1 MTQSNEFSGAKW
13 WKFDF
18 HTHTPASSDFMQS
31 CSNEDRNS
39 ITPELW
45 LTKFINEGIDCVAI
59 TDHNSGV
66 WIDKLKGANDRLEK
80 KIHLFPGV
88 EISVHG
94 GVHILAIFGP
104 EKTTSDID
112 TLLGAVD
119 YKGTKGRSDGVTTK
133 SITKVIDIITQ
144 QGGIAIPAHAD
155 KEKGLFGL
163 HGNTLTQ
170 VLNNKNIHAMELC
183 DETYD
188 KPQLYQDQKIQWS
201 EVLGSDTHN
210 FRDNCFDFTWIKMDT
225 PSIEGLK
232 LALIDGEASV
242 DRNMD
247 NNPNQHTQLM
257 IESLEINK
265 AKYIGKKKR
274 LECEFSPF
282 LNTIIGGRGSGKSTM
297 LEFMRFVFRRNKEL
311 PESIRSEFNKYFEVG
326 DDNLLT
332 DESELS
338 LVYQKEGSRYRLNWS
353 ADAQLTSLE
362 IDENGD
368 WQATDGEI
376 SSLFP
381 VQIYSQKQIF
391 ELSKNPQSLLEIIDK
406 DVQVKFSNFKETRR
420 VLTHKY
426 KQIRQKISE
435 INEQI
440 SQKDK
445 LNGELNYLNI
455 QINQIEKSG
464 HKHIL
469 QTYRQRQ
476 RQLASIEHLE
486 KTWQTASEILAKTVE
501 EIAPID
507 LDNEVFTPQDELT
520 KALQIQ
526 QQKWQ
531 KMTDKVVEIKQE
543 ASATYQQWQQQKQQ
557 RQWRKDIDIDIDT
570 YQEIKTQLEQ
580 QGIDPEKYSTLLQ
593 FQAIKKS
600 QLGQMDAY
608 QRELEGLD
616 AECEQIKVD
625 IQDNRE
631 QLTQNRQAFL
641 ETVLQGNDDISIRV
655 LPYKEGKKSLEKKV
669 RKILQCGDKK
679 YSKDIDNLMLMESYQ
694 DLKDEVEKIYQ
705 NKALA
710 KDQRFHQHLYDLPQ
724 ESLSDFGLWH
734 PEDSLKIT
742 FSKGQALETGSA
754 GQKCAALLAFIL
766 SYGSEPLLL
775 DQPEDDLDN
784 ELIYKLIVKQIR
796 ATKHK
801 RQIIIVTHN
810 ANIVVNGNAEMVV
823 PMTVGGGQSYISK
836 QASIQNNDIRKKIC
850 TVLEGGEKAFSHR
863 YRRIHLEGENV

>member
-1 MTQSNEFSGAKW
+1 M
-13 WKFDF
+13 
-18 HTHTPASSDFMQS
+18 
-31 CSNEDRNS
+31 
-39 ITPELW
+39 
-45 LTKFINEGIDCVAI
+45 
-59 TDHNSGV
+59 
-66 WIDKLKGANDRLEK
+66 
-80 KIHLFPGV
+80 
-88 EISVHG
+88 
-94 GVHILAIFGP
+94 
-104 EKTTSDID
+104 
-112 TLLGAVD
+112 
-119 YKGTKGRSDGVTTK
+119 
-133 SITKVIDIITQ
+133 
-144 QGGIAIPAHAD
+144 
-155 KEKGLFGL
+155 FGL
-163 HGNTLTQ
+163 PGSTLTQ

-183 DETYD
+183 DKTYD

-210 FRDNCFDFTWIKMDT
+210 FRDDRFDFTWIKMDT

-311 PESIRSEFNKYFEVG
+311 PESIRSEFNKYFRVG
-326 DDNLLT
+326 GDNLLT

-368 WQATDGEI
+368 WRATDGEI

-445 LNGELNYLNI
+445 LNGELNHLNI

-543 ASATYQQWQQQKQQ
+543 ASATYQQWQQQKQR
-557 RQWRKDIDIDIDT
+557 RQWQKDIDIDIDT

-580 QGIDPEKYSTLLQ
+580 QGIDPATLLQ

-669 RKILQCGDKK
+669 RQILQCGDKK

-694 DLKDEVEKIYQ
+694 DLKDEVEEIYR

-823 PMTVGGGQSYISK
+823 PMTVGGGQSYISEQASIQNNHIRKKICKYKLIVKQIRATKHKRQIIIVTHNANIVVNGNAEMVVPMTVGGGQSYILK

>member
-1 MTQSNEFSGAKW
+1 
-13 WKFDF
+13 
-18 HTHTPASSDFMQS
+18 
-31 CSNEDRNS
+31 
-39 ITPELW
+39 
-45 LTKFINEGIDCVAI
+45 
-59 TDHNSGV
+59 
-66 WIDKLKGANDRLEK
+66 
-80 KIHLFPGV
+80 
-88 EISVHG
+88 
-94 GVHILAIFGP
+94 
-104 EKTTSDID
+104 
-112 TLLGAVD
+112 
-119 YKGTKGRSDGVTTK
+119 
-133 SITKVIDIITQ
+133 
-144 QGGIAIPAHAD
+144 
-155 KEKGLFGL
+155 
-163 HGNTLTQ
+163 
-170 VLNNKNIHAMELC
+170 MELC
-183 DETYD
+183 DKTYD

-210 FRDNCFDFTWIKMDT
+210 FRDDRFDFTWIKMDT

-311 PESIRSEFNKYFEVG
+311 PESIRSEFNKYFRVG
-326 DDNLLT
+326 GDNLLT

-368 WQATDGEI
+368 WRATDGEI

-445 LNGELNYLNI
+445 LNGELNHLNI

-543 ASATYQQWQQQKQQ
+543 ASATYQQWQQQKQR
-557 RQWRKDIDIDIDT
+557 RQWQKDIDIDIDT

-580 QGIDPEKYSTLLQ
+580 QGIDPATLLQ

-669 RKILQCGDKK
+669 RQILQCGDKK

-694 DLKDEVEKIYQ
+694 DLKDEVEEIYR

-823 PMTVGGGQSYISK
+823 PMTVGGGQSYISEQASIQNNHIRKKICKYKLIVKQIRATKHKRQIIIVTHNANIVVNGNAEMVVPMTVGGGQSYILK